1 MFEEYIEEL
10 SKRPKVEENPVYYP
24 PPFAFSVM
32 LNPSILVD
40 KLTNLEMVSTN
51 ELTDLIS
58 NHYNIILN
66 KDFIKNNKVLLA
78 RLFINERFITTFSRV
93 VVCKQLTEDELINC
107 NKLIYDYMVYKNKES
122 NILMILYNLGKAING
137 VKLSVLRSLGLSE
150 AVSTDLVI
158 SRYSTQNQ
166 ILAMKRLN
174 VVIINSSASVMTEQ
188 MIVNIYE
195 KLFDNLTPMFEGIMF
210 DSWDEEDFTDQ
221 EQEEIYG
228 TITLAILDILR
239 DAPFNYITSVLTT
252 YAQDHQYLYHDD
264 PVRINLQ
271 AIAVSDYGRI
281 IDAVDYVENQLK
293 IHVPCLTK
301 RY

>member
-24 PPFAFSVM
+24 PPFAFSVT

-78 RLFINERFITTFSRV
+78 RLFTNERFITTFSRV

-174 VVIINSSASVMTEQ
+174 VAIINSSASVMTEQ